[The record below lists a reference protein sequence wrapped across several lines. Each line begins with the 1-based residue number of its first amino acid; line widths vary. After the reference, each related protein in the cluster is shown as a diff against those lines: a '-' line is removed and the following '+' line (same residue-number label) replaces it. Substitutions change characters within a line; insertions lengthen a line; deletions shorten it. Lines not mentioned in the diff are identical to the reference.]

1 MTSVG
6 KKVAKSEPLCT
17 VSGNV
22 NMVQPPYEAVWRLL
36 RQLKTESSYDPGI
49 LLLGIYPK
57 ITERMNKKI
66 IVHLMFRVALFTIV
80 KRRKQL
86 TCSVAD
92 DCINKMWY
100 IHMMEY
106 YSALKTGNS
115 DTCYH
120 MDEP

>member
-57 ITERMNKKI
+57 IIERMNSKNNCALNIQGGI
-66 IVHLMFRVALFTIV
+66 IYHSQKEEATHMFSSR
-80 KRRKQL
+80 
-86 TCSVAD
+86 
-92 DCINKMWY
+92 
-100 IHMMEY
+100 
-106 YSALKTGNS
+106 
-115 DTCYH
+115 
-120 MDEP
+120 